1 MRFPF
6 ELKPREAFDAVGFG
20 LNAVDHLIV
29 VPEYPAFDS
38 KTRLTEYTRSA
49 GGQTATAMVALQR
62 LGMKTA
68 YAGRFGSDDAGS
80 FGLQS
85 LKDEGVN
92 IDFAE
97 VIEGA
102 RNQIA
107 FIVIDARN
115 GERTIIWD
123 RDERLTYRADE
134 APVALASR
142 GRVLHLDAH
151 DPPACVVM
159 AEAARSDRSN
169 PTIVSVDV
177 DNIYDGLPELL
188 PLIDILISS
197 REFPHRLTGI
207 ADERASL
214 VELKA
219 RYGCGIVGLTKGADG
234 ALVYCEGQFIESP
247 AYEVPGGCRDTTGS
261 GDAFHAGFHLR
272 IIVWRG
278 C

>member
-1 MRFPF
+1 MRFPLSISTSK
-6 ELKPREAFDAVGFG
+6 EFDAVGFG

-49 GGQTATAMVALQR
+49 GGQTATTMVALQR

-68 YAGRFGSDDAGS
+68 YAGRFGSDDAGG

-102 RNQIA
+102 GNQIA

-134 APVALASR
+134 ARVALASR

-169 PTIVSVDV
+169 STIVSVDV

-188 PLIDILISS
+188 PLIDILVSS
-197 REFPHRLTGI
+197 KEFPHRLTGI

-219 RYGCGIVGLTKGADG
+219 RYGCGIVGLTKGAEG

-261 GDAFHAGFHLR
+261 GDTN
-272 IIVWRG
+272 
-278 C
+278 